1 MATPTF
7 KAQQLWQQQT
17 RYGWCNYSNVKDMYY
32 EILFYHIIILAYSC
46 MDILNSKL
54 LSHFSFIFILYWII

>member
-32 EILFYHIIILAYSC
+32 EILFYHIIIL
-46 MDILNSKL
+46 
-54 LSHFSFIFILYWII
+54 